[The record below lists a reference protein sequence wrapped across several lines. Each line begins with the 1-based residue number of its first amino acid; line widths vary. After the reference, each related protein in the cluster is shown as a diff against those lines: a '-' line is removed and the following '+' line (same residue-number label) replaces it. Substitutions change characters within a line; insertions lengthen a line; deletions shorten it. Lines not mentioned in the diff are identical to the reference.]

1 LVGPEPERLI
11 GDLGDRGELF
21 GESGGVDPSLKTPG
35 SSDTETLELT
45 WATDEEP
52 ADFASSNKDITCNTQ
67 FTTWLQ
73 MLQSSLAGWLVQPI

>member
-1 LVGPEPERLI
+1 LLGPDPERLI

-45 WATDEEP
+45 
-52 ADFASSNKDITCNTQ
+52 
-67 FTTWLQ
+67 
-73 MLQSSLAGWLVQPI
+73 